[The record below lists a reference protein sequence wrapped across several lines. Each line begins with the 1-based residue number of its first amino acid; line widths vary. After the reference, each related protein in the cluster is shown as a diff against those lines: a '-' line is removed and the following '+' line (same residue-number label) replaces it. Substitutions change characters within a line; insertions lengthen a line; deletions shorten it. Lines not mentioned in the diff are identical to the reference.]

1 MLTHEEQQTTEQTTE
16 QAGAKPAHP
25 VIPTTRAWQNWSR
38 SIPPSNAQ
46 LETPADGD
54 ALLARIKQAN
64 HDPSARPVRP
74 VGAGH
79 SWTDLVPNDTSII
92 RADSFTGLGEID
104 KDKNRAW
111 LGAGTRLRELSPL
124 LAAQGLAFR
133 NLGDIDVQ
141 TLAGAVSTATHG
153 TGRTLP
159 ALSAEITG
167 LRMVTGGGEFLE
179 ISDGQN
185 ADMLEAARVALGSL
199 GVLTEIQMQLVPRYK
214 LHRRV
219 WFERHDSLLGR
230 ADSLWQEN
238 RNFEFFYLPFSGQS
252 MAITHNETDA
262 ADTPRKKDDD
272 GSAVMQL
279 KSVRDYFSWFP
290 ALRKHL
296 LARAL
301 SRAREE
307 NVIGESWQLL
317 STDRNVLFN
326 EMEYHLPVNE
336 GLEALEEVR
345 RFIEKKR
352 PDIFF
357 PFEARRTSG
366 DTAWLSPFQGE
377 ERISVAVHCYAEDAF
392 EFLFT
397 DIEPIFLRR
406 GGRPHWGK
414 LNRLDFAT
422 AQSLYPDFDRFR
434 DFRHRLDPNGV
445 MLNPYLA
452 NLFGVTQ

>member
-1 MLTHEEQQTTEQTTE
+1 MRRRV
-16 QAGAKPAHP
+16 G
-25 VIPTTRAWQNWSR
+25 
-38 SIPPSNAQ
+38 
-46 LETPADGD
+46 PAD
-54 ALLARIKQAN
+54 
-64 HDPSARPVRP
+64 
-74 VGAGH
+74 
-79 SWTDLVPNDTSII
+79 
-92 RADSFTGLGEID
+92 
-104 KDKNRAW
+104 
-111 LGAGTRLRELSPL
+111 
-124 LAAQGLAFR
+124 
-133 NLGDIDVQ
+133 LGDIDVP
-141 TLAGAVSTATHG
+141 LAGGRTTTHG

-167 LRMVTGGGEFLE
+167 LRMVTGSGEFLE

-185 ADMLEAARVALGSL
+185 DDMLEGARVALGSL

-214 LHRRV
+214 LHRHV
-219 WFERHDSLLGR
+219 WFERHESLLGR

-434 DFRHRLDPNGV
+434 DLRHHLDPNGV
-445 MLNPYLA
+445 MLNPYR
-452 NLFGVTQ
+452 NLFRVPDDGRIKGDVGRAKPGDASLFCGLQSALAKSIWPNRCWCWTNNASTAISRGCATACRAIWPIALSPNLYLACRYCSILPSAPRLTG

>member
-1 MLTHEEQQTTEQTTE
+1 M
-16 QAGAKPAHP
+16 KP
-25 VIPTTRAWQNWSR
+25 
-38 SIPPSNAQ
+38 
-46 LETPADGD
+46 
-54 ALLARIKQAN
+54 
-64 HDPSARPVRP
+64 
-74 VGAGH
+74 
-79 SWTDLVPNDTSII
+79 
-92 RADSFTGLGEID
+92 
-104 KDKNRAW
+104 
-111 LGAGTRLRELSPL
+111 
-124 LAAQGLAFR
+124 
-133 NLGDIDVQ
+133 
-141 TLAGAVSTATHG
+141 
-153 TGRTLP
+153 TLP
-159 ALSAEITG
+159 I
-167 LRMVTGGGEFLE
+167 
-179 ISDGQN
+179 
-185 ADMLEAARVALGSL
+185 
-199 GVLTEIQMQLVPRYK
+199 
-214 LHRRV
+214 
-219 WFERHDSLLGR
+219 RHAKS
-230 ADSLWQEN
+230 
-238 RNFEFFYLPFSGQS
+238 
-252 MAITHNETDA
+252 
-262 ADTPRKKDDD
+262 DD

-434 DFRHRLDPNGV
+434 DLRHHLDPNGV
-445 MLNPYLA
+445 MLNPIWPICSGCHNDPGGRIKGRRPVIGKAALMPAYFAGLQSALA
-452 NLFGVTQ
+452 KKHLAEPVLVLDKQRLDRNITRLRDRLPRDMAYRIVAKSLPCVPLLQHIAKRPD

>member
-1 MLTHEEQQTTEQTTE
+1 MLTHEEQQTTEQTAQPAGE
-16 QAGAKPAHP
+16 QPTGRAIPAA
-25 VIPTTRAWQNWSR
+25 RAWQNWSVILIVQTLAVR
-38 SIPPSNAQ
+38 GWSAPRIWCQ
-46 LETPADGD
+46 M
-54 ALLARIKQAN
+54 ALL
-64 HDPSARPVRP
+64 
-74 VGAGH
+74 
-79 SWTDLVPNDTSII
+79 
-92 RADSFTGLGEID
+92 DSFTGLGEID
-104 KDKNRAW
+104 RLVAARIVTAAGCKRA
-111 LGAGTRLRELSPL
+111 GLS
-124 LAAQGLAFR
+124 QSR
-133 NLGDIDVQ
+133 RMV
-141 TLAGAVSTATHG
+141 TG

-185 ADMLEAARVALGSL
+185 ADMLEGARVALGSL
-199 GVLTEIQMQLVPRYK
+199 GILTEIQMQLVPRYK
-214 LHRRV
+214 LHRHV
-219 WFERHDSLLGR
+219 WFERHESLLGR
-230 ADSLWQEN
+230 AESLWQEN

-262 ADTPRKKDDD
+262 DETPRKKEDD

-366 DTAWLSPFQGE
+366 DTGWLSPFQGE
-377 ERISVAVHCYAEDAF
+377 ERISVAVHCYAEDAY

-434 DFRHRLDPNGV
+434 DLRQRLDPNGV

-452 NLFGVTQ
+452 NLFGARL